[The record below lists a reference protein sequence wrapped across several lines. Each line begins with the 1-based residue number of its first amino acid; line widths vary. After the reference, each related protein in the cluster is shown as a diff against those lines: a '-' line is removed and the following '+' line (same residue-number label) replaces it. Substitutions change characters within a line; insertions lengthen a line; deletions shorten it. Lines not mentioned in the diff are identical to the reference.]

1 MAALDS
7 LWTILAAA
15 GAVVWLG
22 ILISPWQ
29 PWRNRERFAADEWEV
44 ENTDLRQVTVLIPAR
59 NEAQFI
65 GMALSALGEQGD
77 GLAVILIDDRSDD
90 GTAEVARRAAPENCN
105 LEIVAGTP
113 LPSGWA
119 GKMWAL
125 EQGLAQVKTPLV
137 LLLDADIALAPG
149 ALPALIKAK
158 QAKGVALYSLMVAL
172 DMRGFWQ
179 ALLMPAFV
187 YFFKLLY
194 PFHLSNGRS
203 RLIAAGAGGCI
214 LTEREIL
221 LGIGGFAAIKDAIID
236 DCSLAR
242 AVKNNGG
249 RTWIG
254 LSHSARSVR
263 PYEGLGEIWQM
274 VARSAFTQLRH
285 SLLLLLFCTATFALA
300 CGIPPL
306 ILIAVPVL
314 AAKLIAATALVFMV
328 IGYLPTLSYYR
339 MPRPLAFTM
348 PLIGM
353 LYLAM
358 TWSSAFDHW
367 RGRRSLWKG
376 RVYSRDLTDKTNK
389 AEQ

>member
-1 MAALDS
+1 MDPQDS
-7 LWTILAAA
+7 LWTLLAAA

-22 ILISPWQ
+22 ILILPWQ
-29 PWRNRERFAADEWEV
+29 PWRIRERFAADDADPGTGLS
-44 ENTDLRQVTVLIPAR
+44 TDLNLVTVLIPAR

-65 GMALSALGEQGD
+65 GEVLSALGEQGV
-77 GLAVILIDDRSDD
+77 GLAVILIDDRSED
-90 GTAEVARRAAPENCN
+90 GTAEAARRAAPENCR
-105 LEIVAGTP
+105 LEIVAGAP
-113 LPSGWA
+113 LPPGWA

-125 EQGLAQVKTPLV
+125 EQGLGRVKTPLV
-137 LLLDADIALAPG
+137 LLLDGDIALAPG
-149 ALPALIKAK
+149 ALPALIAAK
-158 QAKGVALYSLMVAL
+158 QAKGVAFLSLMVAL

-214 LTEREIL
+214 LTEREL
-221 LGIGGFAAIKDAIID
+221 LREIGGFAAIKDAIID
-236 DCSLAR
+236 DCTLAR
-242 AVKNNGG
+242 AIKQSGA

-254 LSHSARSVR
+254 LTHSARSLR
-263 PYEGLGEIWQM
+263 PYAGLGEIWRM
-274 VARSAFTQLRH
+274 VARSAYTQLRH
-285 SLLLLLFCTATFALA
+285 SFLLLLLCSAVFAFA
-300 CGIPPL
+300 CGLPPL
-306 ILIAVPVL
+306 ILIAVPAP
-314 AAKLIAATALVFMV
+314 AAKLVAAAALIFMAV
-328 IGYLPTLSYYR
+328 GYLPTLTYYR
-339 MPRPLAFTM
+339 MPRLLALAM

-376 RVYSRDLTDKTNK
+376 RVYSRDL
-389 AEQ
+389 ESSG